1 MDEVKRFESTFRC
14 EERTQKPATTVAYI
28 DISQHPLMT
37 TQDDVT
43 SQNTNNSPE
52 HSGTERRGTHL
63 ANKKRKQLKAMRK
76 IHKLRPIDAPTLL
89 TSQKVRFSEQMD
101 TAQQEESPPSP
112 TAALE
117 STSGD
122 IRALQTAIQELTN
135 VLVKNPVTITTN
147 NNNSHNSGTVSH
159 DATTSV
165 SRMSNSVTSR
175 KKRGSTSL
183 KARLSKVRLPT
194 INTRMRTLSL
204 TSRDVC
210 FRRKWRCA

>member
-1 MDEVKRFESTFRC
+1 MMDEIKRFESTFRS
-14 EERTQKPATTVAYI
+14 EERPQKPATTVAYI
-28 DISQHPLMT
+28 DISQHPIMT

-43 SQNTNNSPE
+43 FQNVNNSPE

-89 TSQKVRFSEQMD
+89 TSQKVRFSEEMD
-101 TAQQEESPPSP
+101 DPPTP
-112 TAALE
+112 TEAL
-117 STSGD
+117 SLTSGH

-135 VLVKNPVTITTN
+135 VLVKNAVTITTN
-147 NNNSHNSGTVSH
+147 NNSYNSGTVSH

-194 INTRMRTLSL
+194 INTRMHTLSL
-204 TSRDVC
+204 TKRDVR

>member
-1 MDEVKRFESTFRC
+1 MMDEIKRFESTFRS

-89 TSQKVRFSEQMD
+89 TSQKVRFSEEMD
-101 TAQQEESPPSP
+101 TPQQEDPPSP
-112 TAALE
+112 TTALE

-122 IRALQTAIQELTN
+122 IRALQNAIQELTN

-147 NNNSHNSGTVSH
+147 NNINSGTVSH

-183 KARLSKVRLPT
+183 KARLSKVRKPT
-194 INTRMRTLSL
+194 INTRMHTLSL
-204 TSRDVC
+204 T
-210 FRRKWRCA
+210 

>member
-1 MDEVKRFESTFRC
+1 MMDEIKRFESTFRS
-14 EERTQKPATTVAYI
+14 EERPQKPATTVAYI

-89 TSQKVRFSEQMD
+89 TSQKVRFSEEMD
-101 TAQQEESPPSP
+101 DPPTP
-112 TAALE
+112 TEAL
-117 STSGD
+117 SLTSGD

-135 VLVKNPVTITTN
+135 VLVKNPVTMTTN
-147 NNNSHNSGTVSH
+147 NSNNNSGSHNAV
-159 DATTSV
+159 TSL

-183 KARLSKVRLPT
+183 KARLSKVRKPT
-194 INTRMRTLSL
+194 INTRMHTLSL
-204 TSRDVC
+204 T
-210 FRRKWRCA
+210 

>member
-89 TSQKVRFSEQMD
+89 TSQKVRFSEEMD
-101 TAQQEESPPSP
+101 TPQQEDPPSP
-112 TAALE
+112 TTALE

-122 IRALQTAIQELTN
+122 IRALQNAIQELTN
-135 VLVKNPVTITTN
+135 VLVKNPVTFTTN
-147 NNNSHNSGTVSH
+147 NNINSGTVSH
-159 DATTSV
+159 DAVTSL